1 MFEIHFYIQ
10 IFSNFQLA
18 KFLITILLLH
28 RIPDSA
34 AEPDEER
41 HHVITDPKIIP
52 LDDLTGN
59 KESEKDFTS
68 IQWPEPKPQ
77 LTPQPPSVTTFH
89 YPTTFPHNQQTMMTP
104 MGPQPMNPMPQ
115 MPQQMM
121 GPAHMAPITQEMAG
135 PTIPASGGGGWRTGD
150 GKVLVP
156 DVGMNPMTNMPGGF
170 NQGLE
175 SAPMVPPGMMGP
187 PPMYNQQEG
196 YGMMCPEDMGFNN
209 MNPNNFQGPPMYGPG
224 PNFPG
229 PRGAPPMHNRGRG
242 GPGWGYR
249 GGGPNRGGWRGGGGG
264 WRGSGKQPP
273 VCRQFSKNG
282 YCRVGDKCQYLHP
295 GVNCPPF

>member
-1 MFEIHFYIQ
+1 M
-10 IFSNFQLA
+10 L
-18 KFLITILLLH
+18 T
-28 RIPDSA
+28 
-34 AEPDEER
+34 EPQ
-41 HHVITDPKIIP
+41 IIP

-68 IQWPEPKPQ
+68 VPWPEPKPQ
-77 LTPQPPSVTTFH
+77 LPPQPSTVTTFH
-89 YPTTFPHNQQTMMTP
+89 YQTTFPHSQQAMMTP
-104 MGPQPMNPMPQ
+104 MGPQSMGPMSQIPHQMMAPTHISPMN
-115 MPQQMM
+115 
-121 GPAHMAPITQEMAG
+121 QEMAG
-135 PTIPASGGGGWRTGD
+135 STIPAATGGGWRTGD

-156 DVGMNPMTNMPGGF
+156 DVNISQMSMSSGYPSQGMEGG
-170 NQGLE
+170 
-175 SAPMVPPGMMGP
+175 APMVPSGMMGP
-187 PPMYNQQEG
+187 PPMYNQQQEG
-196 YGMMCPEDMGFNN
+196 YPGMMCPDEMAYNN
-209 MNPNNFQGPPMYGPG
+209 MNPNSFQGPPGPMFGPG

-229 PRGAPPMHNRGRG
+229 PRGAPMLNRGRG

-249 GGGPNRGGWRGGGGG
+249 GAARGVWRGGGGV

>member
-1 MFEIHFYIQ
+1 M
-10 IFSNFQLA
+10 
-18 KFLITILLLH
+18 
-28 RIPDSA
+28 
-34 AEPDEER
+34 
-41 HHVITDPKIIP
+41 TDPKIIP

-68 IQWPEPKPQ
+68 VQWPEPKPQ
-77 LTPQPPSVTTFH
+77 LTPQSPSVTTFH

-104 MGPQPMNPMPQ
+104 MGPQPTMNPMPQ

-121 GPAHMAPITQEMAG
+121 APTHMAPITQEMTG
-135 PTIPASGGGGWRTGD
+135 PTLPAGGGGGWRTGD

-156 DVGMNPMTNMPGGF
+156 DVGMNPIANMPGGF

-175 SAPMVPPGMMGP
+175 GGPMVPPGMMGP
-187 PPMYNQQEG
+187 PPMYNQQQEG
-196 YGMMCPEDMGFNN
+196 YGMMCPEDIGFNN

-229 PRGAPPMHNRGRG
+229 PRGAPMHNRGRG

-249 GGGPNRGGWRGGGGG
+249 GGGPNRGGWRGGGG

>member
-1 MFEIHFYIQ
+1 LFWNY
-10 IFSNFQLA
+10 
-18 KFLITILLLH
+18 

-41 HHVITDPKIIP
+41 HHVMTDPKIIP

-68 IQWPEPKPQ
+68 VPWPEPKPQ
-77 LTPQPPSVTTFH
+77 LTPQPTTVTTFH
-89 YPTTFPHNQQTMMTP
+89 YPTTFPQQTMMTP
-104 MGPQPMNPMPQ
+104 MGPQSTMGPMGPQ

-121 GPAHMAPITQEMAG
+121 APTHMAPMTQEMPAAG
-135 PTIPASGGGGWRTGD
+135 GGGGWRTGD
-150 GKVLVP
+150 GKVLMP
-156 DVGMNPMTNMPGGF
+156 DVSINPMANMPTGF
-170 NQGLE
+170 NQGME
-175 SAPMVPPGMMGP
+175 GAPMVPPGMMGP
-187 PPMYNQQEG
+187 PPMYNQQQEG
-196 YGMMCPEDMGFNN
+196 YGMIMNPEEMGFNN
-209 MNPNNFQGPPMYGPG
+209 MNPNNFQGPPGPMYAPG

-229 PRGAPPMHNRGRG
+229 PRGAPMHNRGRG
-242 GPGWGYR
+242 APGWGYR
-249 GGGPNRGGWRGGGGG
+249 GGGPGRGGWRGGGTG

>member
-1 MFEIHFYIQ
+1 M
-10 IFSNFQLA
+10 
-18 KFLITILLLH
+18 
-28 RIPDSA
+28 
-34 AEPDEER
+34 
-41 HHVITDPKIIP
+41 TDPKIIP

-59 KESEKDFTS
+59 KESEKDFTAVS
-68 IQWPEPKPQ
+68 WPEPKPQ
-77 LTPQPPSVTTFH
+77 PPQTSTVTTFH
-89 YPTTFPHNQQTMMTP
+89 YPTTYPHNQPSIMTT
-104 MGPQPMNPMPQ
+104 MGPQPTMGPMPQ

-121 GPAHMAPITQEMAG
+121 APTHMAPMSPEMAG
-135 PTIPASGGGGWRTGD
+135 PMPATGGGGWRTGD

-156 DVGMNPMTNMPGGF
+156 DVSMNPMTNMSGGF
-170 NQGLE
+170 NQGME
-175 SAPMVPPGMMGP
+175 GAPLVPPGMMGP
-187 PPMYNQQEG
+187 PPMYNQES
-196 YGMMCPEDMGFNN
+196 YGMMCPDEIGY
-209 MNPNNFQGPPMYGPG
+209 NNFQGPPGPIYGPG

-229 PRGAPPMHNRGRG
+229 PRGSHMPHNRGRG

-249 GGGPNRGGWRGGGGG
+249 GPARGGWRGVGGG

>member
-1 MFEIHFYIQ
+1 M
-10 IFSNFQLA
+10 NR
-18 KFLITILLLH
+18 

-41 HHVITDPKIIP
+41 HHVMTDPKIIP

-68 IQWPEPKPQ
+68 VPWPEPKPQ
-77 LTPQPPSVTTFH
+77 LTPQPPTVTTFH
-89 YPTTFPHNQQTMMTP
+89 YPTTFSHNQQTMITP
-104 MGPQPMNPMPQ
+104 MGPQSTMGQMPQ

-121 GPAHMAPITQEMAG
+121 PPSHIAPMAQEMPG
-135 PTIPASGGGGWRTGD
+135 PTIPGGGGGGWRTGD

-156 DVGMNPMTNMPGGF
+156 DVGMNPMANMPGSF
-170 NQGLE
+170 NQGME
-175 SAPMVPPGMMGP
+175 GGPMVPPGMMGP
-187 PPMYNQQEG
+187 PPMYNQQQEG
-196 YGMMCPEDMGFNN
+196 YGMMCPEDMGFSN
-209 MNPNNFQGPPMYGPG
+209 MNPNFQGPPGPMYGPG
-224 PNFPG
+224 PNPFPG
-229 PRGAPPMHNRGRG
+229 PRGAPMHNRGRG

-249 GGGPNRGGWRGGGGG
+249 GAGPPRGGWRGGGGG
-264 WRGSGKQPP
+264 WRGNGKQPP

-282 YCRVGDKCQYLHP
+282 YCRIGDKCQYLHP

>member
-1 MFEIHFYIQ
+1 MKISNSDHFL
-10 IFSNFQLA
+10 NN
-18 KFLITILLLH
+18 

-41 HHVITDPKIIP
+41 HVVTESKIIP

-68 IQWPEPKPQ
+68 VPWPEPKPQ
-77 LTPQPPSVTTFH
+77 LIPQPPAVTTFH
-89 YPTTFPHNQQTMMTP
+89 YPTFPHNQQPMMTP
-104 MGPQPMNPMPQ
+104 MGPQPAMGPMSQ
-115 MPQQMM
+115 MQQMM
-121 GPAHMAPITQEMAG
+121 APTHMGPMGQDMTG
-135 PTIPASGGGGWRTGD
+135 PMSAGGWRTGD
-150 GKVLVP
+150 GKVVVP
-156 DVGMNPMTNMPGGF
+156 DVGMNPMANMSGGF
-170 NQGLE
+170 NQGME
-175 SAPMVPPGMMGP
+175 GGPMVPPGMMGP
-187 PPMYNQQEG
+187 PPMYNQQQEG
-196 YGMMCPEDMGFNN
+196 YGMMVPEDMGGFNN
-209 MNPNNFQGPPMYGPG
+209 MNPNNFQGPPGPMFPPG

-229 PRGAPPMHNRGRG
+229 PRGVPMHNRGRG
-242 GPGWGYR
+242 GPGWYR
-249 GGGPNRGGWRGGGGG
+249 GGGPGRGGWRGGGGG